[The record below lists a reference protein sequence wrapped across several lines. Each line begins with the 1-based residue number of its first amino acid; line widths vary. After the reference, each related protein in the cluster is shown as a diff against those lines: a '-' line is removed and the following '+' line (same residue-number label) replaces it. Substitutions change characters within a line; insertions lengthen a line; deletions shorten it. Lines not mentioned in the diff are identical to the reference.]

1 VKRVKKKYSSRYGRI
16 KKRFFIKVM
25 EGIMNRIVVVGSIN
39 VDLVFTSDIRPKAG
53 ETVLGN
59 DFKIIAGGK
68 GANQAVAAS
77 KLGADVTMIGCV
89 GDDANGQF
97 SLDNFRSVNVNT
109 SCINEIKNV
118 STGVANIIVAENDNS
133 IIVVAGANYKVD
145 KSLIDNYKK
154 EILNADIV
162 LLQLEIPMD
171 VVEYTLN
178 LCYENNIKTVLNP
191 APAVL
196 LSKNMIEK
204 ATYITPNEH
213 ECRIILG
220 ADKDTNIKDIIKDY
234 PDKLMITM
242 GEKGV
247 MYFDGKDIITVP
259 AYKVEVVDTTG
270 AGDTFNGAFARAI
283 VNGLELKDAINF
295 ANKASSKSV
304 TKLGAQAGMPTLDE
318 LAE

>member
-1 VKRVKKKYSSRYGRI
+1 
-16 KKRFFIKVM
+16 M
-25 EGIMNRIVVVGSIN
+25 EGIMNKIVVVGSIN

-109 SCINEIKNV
+109 SCISKINNV

-162 LLQLEIPMD
+162 LLQLEIPRD

-178 LCYENNIKTVLNP
+178 LCYENNIKTVFNP
-191 APAVL
+191 APAVT

-220 ADKDTNIKDIIKDY
+220 SDKDTNIKDIIKDY
-234 PDKLMITM
+234 PNKLMITM

-318 LAE
+318 LTE

>member
-1 VKRVKKKYSSRYGRI
+1 
-16 KKRFFIKVM
+16 M
-25 EGIMNRIVVVGSIN
+25 EGIMNKIVVVGSIN

-97 SLDNFRSVNVNT
+97 SLDNFSSVNVNT
-109 SCINEIKNV
+109 SCINKINNIP
-118 STGVANIIVAENDNS
+118 TGVANIIVAENDNS
-133 IIVVAGANYKVD
+133 IIVIAGANYKVD
-145 KSLIDNYKK
+145 KSLIDNYKT

-220 ADKDTNIKDIIKDY
+220 ADKDTNIKDIIKEF
-234 PDKLMITM
+234 PNKLMITM

-247 MYFDGKDIITVP
+247 MYFDGQDIITVP

-318 LAE
+318 LIE

>member
-1 VKRVKKKYSSRYGRI
+1 
-16 KKRFFIKVM
+16 
-25 EGIMNRIVVVGSIN
+25 MNKIVVVGSIN

-59 DFKIIAGGK
+59 DFRLIAGGK

-77 KLGADVTMIGCV
+77 KLGAEVTMVGCV
-89 GDDANGQF
+89 GNDSNGKF
-97 SLDNFRSVNVNT
+97 SLENFKKVNVST
-109 SCINEIKNV
+109 SCIEEIENIP
-118 STGVANIIVAENDNS
+118 TGVANIIVAENDNS

-145 KSLIDNYKK
+145 KALIDKYKK
-154 EILNADIV
+154 QILDADMV

-191 APAVL
+191 APAVR
-196 LSKNMIEK
+196 LSTEMVEK
-204 ATYITPNEH
+204 ATYLTPNEH
-213 ECRIILG
+213 ECKIILG
-220 ADKDTNIKDIIKDY
+220 AEKETNIEEIIKQY
-234 PDKLMITM
+234 PNKLMITM

-247 MYFDGKDIITVP
+247 MYFDGENIVTVP
-259 AYKVEVVDTTG
+259 ACKVEVVDTTG

-283 VNGLELKDAINF
+283 VNNFELKDAITF

-304 TKLGAQAGMPTLDE
+304 TKLGAQSGMPTLEE
-318 LAE
+318 LKVESL

>member
-1 VKRVKKKYSSRYGRI
+1 
-16 KKRFFIKVM
+16 
-25 EGIMNRIVVVGSIN
+25 MNKIVVVGSIN
-39 VDLVFTSDIRPKAG
+39 ADLVFTSDKRPKAG

-59 DFKIIAGGK
+59 DFRIIAGGK

-89 GDDANGQF
+89 GDDVNGKF
-97 SLDNFRSVNVNT
+97 SLENFNSVNVNT
-109 SCINEIKNV
+109 SCINVINEV
-118 STGVANIIVAENDNS
+118 PTGVANIIVAEGDNS
-133 IIVVAGANYKVD
+133 IIVVAGANYKID
-145 KSLIDNYKK
+145 KALIDKHK
-154 EILNADIV
+154 EEILSADIV

-178 LCYENNIKTVLNP
+178 LCYENNIKTILNP

-196 LSKNMIEK
+196 LNSDMIEK

-213 ECRIILG
+213 ECKIILG
-220 ADKDTNIKDIIKDY
+220 ADINTNIEDIIKKY
-234 PDKLMITM
+234 PNKLMITM

-247 MYFDGKDIITVP
+247 MYFDGQDIVTVP

-283 VNGLELKDAINF
+283 VNGFNLKDATNF

-318 LAE
+318 LSN